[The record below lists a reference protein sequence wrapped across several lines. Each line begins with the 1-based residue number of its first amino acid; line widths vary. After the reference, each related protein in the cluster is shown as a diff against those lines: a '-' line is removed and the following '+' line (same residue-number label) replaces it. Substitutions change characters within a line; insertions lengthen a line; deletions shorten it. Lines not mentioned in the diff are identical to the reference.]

1 MTYYLFYQPGH
12 IPGRP
17 GAYNNC
23 RVDIDEEGNVTQS
36 PLPVP
41 PQDMATARQEEQAAQ
56 ETPESLSAPATPPVE
71 PIQEP
76 PEPIQA
82 DVPPLEVPPDAEP
95 VQGHPPQEP
104 PEPVQTEQPTEQ
116 PAPPPETAE

>member
-71 PIQEP
+71 
-76 PEPIQA
+76 
-82 DVPPLEVPPDAEP
+82 VPPNETAPSTEL
-95 VQGHPPQEP
+95 VQI
-104 PEPVQTEQPTEQ
+104 EQ
-116 PAPPPETAE
+116 PAELSPPAETAEG

>member
-41 PQDMATARQEEQAAQ
+41 PQDMATARQEAQAAQ
-56 ETPESLSAPATPPVE
+56 EMPEQTSESPSALAMPPVE

-82 DVPPLEVPPDAEP
+82 DVPPVEVPPNETAP
-95 VQGHPPQEP
+95 S
-104 PEPVQTEQPTEQ
+104 TEREQ
-116 PAPPPETAE
+116 PAELSPPAEMAEG